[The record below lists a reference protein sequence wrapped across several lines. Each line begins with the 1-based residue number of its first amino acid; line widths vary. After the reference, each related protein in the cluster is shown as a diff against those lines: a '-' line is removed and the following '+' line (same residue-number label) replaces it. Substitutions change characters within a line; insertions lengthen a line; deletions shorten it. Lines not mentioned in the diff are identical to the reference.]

1 MRELVKQFNYA
12 SQQFR
17 LLMDNAGN
25 GGIPKLRRVH
35 AYEEAFAHLVKCHEI
50 YELLRMQ
57 AGENELALMHRTL
70 NENFKLYTDGWGRVK
85 RVVQESRQA
94 RHERKREESFD
105 Y

>member
-17 LLMDNAGN
+17 LLIDNAGN

-35 AYEEAFAHLVKCHEI
+35 AYEEAFAQLVKCHEI
-50 YELLRMQ
+50 YELLRAQ
-57 AGENELALMHRTL
+57 TEEAEIARLHRTL
-70 NENFKLYTDGWGRVK
+70 NENFKLYTEGWGRVK